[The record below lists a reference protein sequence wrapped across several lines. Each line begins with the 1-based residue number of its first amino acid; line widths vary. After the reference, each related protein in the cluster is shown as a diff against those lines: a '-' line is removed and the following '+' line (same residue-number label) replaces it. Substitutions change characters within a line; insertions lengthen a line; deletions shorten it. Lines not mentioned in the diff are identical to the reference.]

1 MSTKEIKGRYYI
13 NTINK
18 TERKKLFFPIQTTPK
33 KFIKTNSKS
42 QNNSVSKNKLT
53 IDVDSYRGKIEK
65 RPHLIGRFFF
75 AKPKTIK
82 SDAFTLIKSPKNEKE
97 KEIDAI
103 AYCQKS
109 NALSLSLQIGI
120 LCHNWQYLYAH
131 SLMQD

>member
-1 MSTKEIKGRYYI
+1 MYISQTCNVDHLILIQIKED
-13 NTINK
+13 
-18 TERKKLFFPIQTTPK
+18 
-33 KFIKTNSKS
+33 S
-42 QNNSVSKNKLT
+42 LT
-53 IDVDSYRGKIEK
+53 IGNWS
-65 RPHLIGRFFF
+65 
-75 AKPKTIK
+75 A
-82 SDAFTLIKSPKNEKE
+82 NEKE